1 MKNLDVELLLMK
13 AWPSLYEEEYE
24 GWILRYSK
32 GYTKRANSVNFISE
46 SLWEFDEK
54 IKYCKEFYKKF
65 NEPVVYKL
73 IDGNVEIDKRLE
85 ALGLE
90 KREEV
95 SVEECFLDDLILEE
109 SSGYVD
115 WDFSEEWF
123 SFFTKENRLKLNDA
137 LVLKEILLK
146 NSNNNFYVYEKLE
159 NQIVAGAIAVIFGE
173 NLCIFNVYV
182 KDAFR
187 KRNYGKKLMCKIL
200 VEGKKKNVKRAYL
213 QVLQS
218 NEIGK
223 KLYGKI
229 GFVHKY
235 SSWYRY

>member
-1 MKNLDVELLLMK
+1 MKNFDIELLLMK

-32 GYTKRANSVNFISE
+32 GYTKRSNSVNFISE
-46 SLWEFDEK
+46 SLLSFEEK

-146 NSNNNFYVYEKLE
+146 NSNNSFYVYEKEE
-159 NQIVAGAIAVIFGE
+159 NQIVAGAVTVVLGE
-173 NLCIFNVYV
+173 NLFIFNVYV
-182 KDAFR
+182 KDGFR
-187 KRNYGKKLMCKIL
+187 KRNYGKKIMYKIL
-200 VEGKKKNVKRAYL
+200 EEGKKKNVKRAYL
-213 QVLQS
+213 QVLES
-218 NEIGK
+218 NKIGK
-223 KLYGKI
+223 KLYEKI